1 MSPCFHQWHLEAPR
15 VPLFCSYHAYCDGI
29 CERSHISITNPRLF
43 WPIPSVLATQTK
55 WNSQGHDR
63 SGVAKKRVR
72 FGSGREKKKLIT
84 QHDPHLPGFFTLQLL
99 SRCWIWSC
107 VLAIE
112 RPEQPML
119 ILPHSHAP
127 SHCLQF
133 VPRKQFLSQAA
144 AKSAAQ
150 TTQRVT
156 TLRPEI
162 VPGTL
167 LRQLTKL

>member
-1 MSPCFHQWHLEAPR
+1 MSPCFHQWHLAAPR
-15 VPLFCSYHAYCDGI
+15 VPFVCFYHAYCDGI
-29 CERSHISITNPRLF
+29 CQRSHISISNPRLF
-43 WPIPSVLATQTK
+43 WPIPSVLVSQTE

-84 QHDPHLPGFFTLQLL
+84 QHDPHLLGFFTLQLL

-107 VLAIE
+107 VLGIE
-112 RPEQPML
+112 RPEQAML

-167 LRQLTKL
+167 PRQLTKL

>member
-43 WPIPSVLATQTK
+43 WPIPSVLVSQTE

-72 FGSGREKKKLIT
+72 FGSGGEKKTLIT

-107 VLAIE
+107 VLVIE

-119 ILPHSHAP
+119 ILSHYMLLLIAY
-127 SHCLQF
+127 S
-133 VPRKQFLSQAA
+133 LSQG
-144 AKSAAQ
+144 SNSS
-150 TTQRVT
+150 
-156 TLRPEI
+156 
-162 VPGTL
+162 
-167 LRQLTKL
+167 LRQRQNKQHKLPKE

>member
-1 MSPCFHQWHLEAPR
+1 MSPCFHQWHLAVPR

-43 WPIPSVLATQTK
+43 WPIPSVLVSQTE

-72 FGSGREKKKLIT
+72 FGSGREKKTLIT
-84 QHDPHLPGFFTLQLL
+84 QHDPHLPGFFILQLL

-107 VLAIE
+107 VLVIE

-119 ILPHSHAP
+119 ILPHYMLLLIAYS
-127 SHCLQF
+127 
-133 VPRKQFLSQAA
+133 LSQG
-144 AKSAAQ
+144 SNSS
-150 TTQRVT
+150 
-156 TLRPEI
+156 
-162 VPGTL
+162 
-167 LRQLTKL
+167 LRQQQNQQHKLPKE

>member
-1 MSPCFHQWHLEAPR
+1 MSPCFHQWHLAAPR

-43 WPIPSVLATQTK
+43 WPIPSVLVIQTE

-72 FGSGREKKKLIT
+72 FGSGREKKTLIT
-84 QHDPHLPGFFTLQLL
+84 QHDPRLPGFFTIQLL

-119 ILPHSHAP
+119 ILPHSYAP
-127 SHCLQF
+127 SHWLQF

-156 TLRPEI
+156 TLRP
-162 VPGTL
+162 
-167 LRQLTKL
+167 

>member
-1 MSPCFHQWHLEAPR
+1 MSPCFHLWHLTAPR
-15 VPLFCSYHAYCDGI
+15 VPLFRSYHAYFDCVW
-29 CERSHISITNPRLF
+29 ERSHIFITNPCLF
-43 WPIPSVLATQTK
+43 WPIPSVLATQTE
-55 WNSQGHDR
+55 WNSQGHDS
-63 SGVAKKRVR
+63 SGVKKKRVWL
-72 FGSGREKKKLIT
+72 GSGREKKLIT

-99 SRCWIWSC
+99 LHCWIWSC

-167 LRQLTKL
+167 PRQLTKL

>member
-1 MSPCFHQWHLEAPR
+1 MSPCFHQWHLAAPR

-43 WPIPSVLATQTK
+43 WPIPSVLVIQTE

-72 FGSGREKKKLIT
+72 FGSGREKKTLIT
-84 QHDPHLPGFFTLQLL
+84 QHDPRLPGFFTLQLL

-133 VPRKQFLSQAA
+133 FPRKQFLSQAA

-150 TTQRVT
+150 TTQRVI

-162 VPGTL
+162 VPGTIP
-167 LRQLTKL
+167 RQLTKL